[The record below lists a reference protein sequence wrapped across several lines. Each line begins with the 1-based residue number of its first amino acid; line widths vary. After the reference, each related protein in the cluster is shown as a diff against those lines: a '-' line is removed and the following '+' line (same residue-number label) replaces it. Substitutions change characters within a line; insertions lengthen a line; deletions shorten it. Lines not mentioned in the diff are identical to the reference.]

1 MTEEMTDES
10 FEPQLE
16 LVVVAG
22 RKQGARVALQYGC
35 PTTVGI
41 GYDCDVVLDLPG
53 TDDALSSVGGD
64 TQRTGATNSPVVE
77 LCHSEDQLSFIVL
90 TGSVTVDGQNIEPG
104 MESNLA
110 TGTAVRLQDHVF
122 EVRSNSD
129 HEIGVMAENLP
140 LEQLAPDSQEPLTLT
155 ADTAVPAQRGR
166 RLFAGA
172 MQSVAGVL
180 VLAGSFW
187 AYANIER
194 PEPAT
199 IDDVLSGVESDLQ
212 TGGFGELDV
221 VLQDDNT
228 IAINGYLQNRSDLY
242 QAREQV
248 QAPETVQWDV
258 KLGDSL
264 AESVGSVYRVNGI
277 DAEVAVLGEGAV
289 AVNTAT
295 NDLDLLRRVEKSLY
309 QDVADLRELELNND
323 EPVIEV
329 EEPPPQRVE
338 DLPGKRIVMIV
349 ASEPTFIQTEDG
361 SRYFEGSILPSG
373 HLITAILDEKVQLL
387 LDGKQIELSF

>member
-1 MTEEMTDES
+1 M
-10 FEPQLE
+10 
-16 LVVVAG
+16 
-22 RKQGARVALQYGC
+22 
-35 PTTVGI
+35 
-41 GYDCDVVLDLPG
+41 
-53 TDDALSSVGGD
+53 
-64 TQRTGATNSPVVE
+64 
-77 LCHSEDQLSFIVL
+77 
-90 TGSVTVDGQNIEPG
+90 
-104 MESNLA
+104 
-110 TGTAVRLQDHVF
+110 RLQDHVF

-140 LEQLAPDSQEPLTLT
+140 LAQSDPDSQEPLTLK
-155 ADTAVPAQRGR
+155 ADTVAPAQRGR

-295 NDLDLLRRVEKSLY
+295 NDLDLLQRVEKSLY
-309 QDVADLRELELNND
+309 QDVADLRELELNTD
-323 EPVIEV
+323 CLLYTSPS
-329 EEPPPQRVE
+329 PR
-338 DLPGKRIVMIV
+338 DR
-349 ASEPTFIQTEDG
+349 TR
-361 SRYFEGSILPSG
+361 SRMPSS
-373 HLITAILDEKVQLL
+373 A
-387 LDGKQIELSF
+387 